1 MFHFFILTKILL
13 FFVGN
18 SPQDFVK
25 GMNTSHPGND
35 RNVLP
40 YVENPIEFSLTE
52 LSFLIEILDSIN
64 RMIDLKHNDK
74 EFQEIFYESKNH
86 VLQKHKITNEV
97 IGNIEKITPKLAK
110 IIAYYENERQRFL
123 TEIHKIIENIPNQLN
138 NYGQWN
144 KDDKYMILQFIKQRL
159 NDFEIIMPEAE
170 YDDFLGEE
178 NIDTSDDTLNGLS
191 NVEIIDYLNKYK
203 FPKQQEINMFIFYHL
218 LVLARTLIKLFISQ
232 GNSTNYYF
240 QLFFYNTHEQ
250 ISLLKYVQFYDEF
263 EVRGNNLYYLIAEF
277 GIYSTLN
284 LNPATYV
291 KNISHVENVLTQFV
305 SFGSNEYEYS
315 RNIRRYAEII
325 FTFTRPD
332 THLWTVQEHAALE
345 RILLRHKDNLYKF
358 YYSKYLARRNTLK
371 AKLEYKI
378 NENLHIAIRDN
389 IIPPNPNQKKM
400 VNYNGL
406 NIPPQARKFKLPP
419 REDEDGDDQGGH
431 HKELDSSNKRPRSG
445 NNKQG

>member
-191 NVEIIDYLNKYK
+191 
-203 FPKQQEINMFIFYHL
+203 
-218 LVLARTLIKLFISQ
+218 
-232 GNSTNYYF
+232 
-240 QLFFYNTHEQ
+240 EQ

-284 LNPATYV
+284 L
-291 KNISHVENVLTQFV
+291 
-305 SFGSNEYEYS
+305 
-315 RNIRRYAEII
+315 
-325 FTFTRPD
+325 RPD